1 MTPLP
6 DGFALRLSGS
16 VRRYGGGRVLAGG
29 SPYRVIRLSHAGV
42 QALDALQTGR
52 PASLAARQLAGR
64 LVEGGLASPSP
75 DPALRCPSAT
85 VVIPVR
91 DRPSEL
97 DHCLQSLG
105 KAEVL
110 VVDDGSA
117 QPEAVQ
123 DICRRYGARH
133 LRRARSGGPGAAR
146 NDGLAA
152 VDTEL
157 VAFVDSDCTVSAGW
171 LERLGGH
178 FADPR
183 LGAVAPRIVPRVPL
197 STPQGCVRER
207 YAEARSP
214 LDLGPAAGEVGP
226 GRKIAYVPAA
236 ALVVRKAALDR
247 GFSPALRYG
256 EDVDLVWR
264 LRAAG
269 WTVRYDPAV
278 EVTHQEPKS
287 WRGLLIRR
295 YHYGTSAAP
304 LSQSHPGHLAPAI
317 VGRRQAAV
325 AALALAGR
333 PRPAVAVAISG
344 ALAVT
349 WRLREAGLPP
359 ATIPAIGLTATWRSL
374 AGLSRASRSIAGP
387 ALIGAL
393 AVRRARPAAAVLLAA
408 APLEQWMAVRPRL
421 DPLRWTA
428 AAIADDL
435 AYGAG
440 VWHGCLRWRTTK
452 PLRVR
457 FARAAAS
464 P

>member
-1 MTPLP
+1 M
-6 DGFALRLSGS
+6 
-16 VRRYGGGRVLAGG
+16 
-29 SPYRVIRLSHAGV
+29 
-42 QALDALQTGR
+42 
-52 PASLAARQLAGR
+52 
-64 LVEGGLASPSP
+64 
-75 DPALRCPSAT
+75 
-85 VVIPVR
+85 
-91 DRPSEL
+91 
-97 DHCLQSLG
+97 HCLQSLG
-105 KAEVL
+105 RAEVL

-278 EVTHQEPKS
+278 EVTHQRADKLAWAADPALPLRDLGGATVPASSGACWRRRS
-287 WRGLLIRR
+287 W
-295 YHYGTSAAP
+295 
-304 LSQSHPGHLAPAI
+304 
-317 VGRRQAAV
+317 AAV
-325 AALALAGR
+325 RRLSRRWRSQVAQ
-333 PRPAVAVAISG
+333 RPALAVAISG
-344 ALAVT
+344 PLAVT
-349 WRLREAGLPP
+349 G
-359 ATIPAIGLTATWRSL
+359 G
-374 AGLSRASRSIAGP
+374 
-387 ALIGAL
+387 
-393 AVRRARPAAAVLLAA
+393 
-408 APLEQWMAVRPRL
+408 
-421 DPLRWTA
+421 
-428 AAIADDL
+428 
-435 AYGAG
+435 
-440 VWHGCLRWRTTK
+440 
-452 PLRVR
+452 
-457 FARAAAS
+457 
-464 P
+464 